1 MATNAFRV
9 TMADDTP
16 IGLCFEPSASL
27 ANHSCTP
34 NTVIGFDGRY
44 MTLRALDPIKKGEQ
58 IFISYVDVTQTLD
71 ARRQELEER
80 YFFTCHCAKC
90 ETNDGPYGVFLKSLP
105 IVDPRLELFHG
116 QEEAREIAQAR
127 CSEAAQVHEEA
138 FVDEVDEL
146 LSRIQDESTTSTK
159 RLSLLK
165 EALAL
170 CSPLR
175 ERKLFAQPPYPVT
188 LNELYLHYLTAP
200 STYTKALSVLLFIYL
215 NCDLYNY
222 PQPHHPIRVT
232 RLFSIAKLL
241 KTIEGLQNI
250 DLVSANQTLLLCVRS
265 LGSKSHGSES
275 RFMKEVEEEI
285 EDVETVQ
292 RTRGDVGVRLAE
304 WSKEGTAEV
313 GREYARKIFE
323 GLRNIADDALSG
335 VLNKS

>member
-1 MATNAFRV
+1 
-9 TMADDTP
+9 
-16 IGLCFEPSASL
+16 
-27 ANHSCTP
+27 
-34 NTVIGFDGRY
+34 
-44 MTLRALDPIKKGEQ
+44 
-58 IFISYVDVTQTLD
+58 
-71 ARRQELEER
+71 
-80 YFFTCHCAKC
+80 
-90 ETNDGPYGVFLKSLP
+90 VFLKSLP

-116 QEEAREIAQAR
+116 QEEAREIAQAK